1 MSHWWWKKWWKG
13 GAFLYSNFPFRLLWP
28 SREKRARAVRILEA
42 NCDSRCQHWC
52 TALVHSPRPVL
63 TERAALEARR
73 CLHRRRRCPRWRKPW
88 RGWSWIRSPVLRFSP
103 WVDRGDG
110 RPRIVQTIAGKGKQK
125 SENYLMVI
133 SSRLSWPKENRLF
146 LSFTPSV
153 KLPMN
158 HQVLG
163 E

>member
-1 MSHWWWKKWWKG
+1 MIKK
-13 GAFLYSNFPFRLLWP
+13 GALLYANFLFRLLRP
-28 SREKRARAVRILEA
+28 SREKRARAVRILKA

-73 CLHRRRRCPRWRKPW
+73 CLHRRRRRPRWRKPW
-88 RGWSWIRSPVLRFSP
+88 RGWSWTRSPVLRFFP

-110 RPRIVQTIAGKGKQK
+110 RPPIVQTIAGRGEQK

-133 SSRLSWPKENRLF
+133 SWHKENRLF
-146 LSFTPSV
+146 LFFKPSV

-158 HQVLG
+158 QQVLG